1 MNSYIA
7 SLLPSTADSAVAA
20 GIMAVI
26 MAVMAAFSMVFFV
39 AGILMLVAGWKIY
52 AKAGQPGWAV
62 LIPIYNVI
70 VFLRVVGLAWY
81 WIFFPL
87 VVLIPILGLFAYLAW
102 AIWLNHRLSVR
113 FGQGVGFTIGLV
125 LLSPI
130 FWLILAFGSSK
141 YVGEQPAQA

>member
-7 SLLPSTADSAVAA
+7 SLLAQTADADPAVAA
-20 GIMAVI
+20 GIMAV
-26 MAVMAAFSMVFFV
+26 VAAFSMVFFV

-130 FWLILAFGSSK
+130 FWLILAFGSAK

>member
-7 SLLPSTADSAVAA
+7 SLLAQTADNDAAVAA
-20 GIMAVI
+20 GIMAFF
-26 MAVMAAFSMVFFV
+26 AAFAMVFFV
-39 AGILMLVAGWKIY
+39 AGILMLVAGWKIF

-62 LIPIYNVI
+62 LIPIYNTI

-87 VVLIPILGLFAYLAW
+87 VVLIPILGMFAYLAW

-125 LLSPI
+125 LLPPI

-141 YVGEQPAQA
+141 YVGEQQAQA

>member
-1 MNSYIA
+1 
-7 SLLPSTADSAVAA
+7 
-20 GIMAVI
+20 
-26 MAVMAAFSMVFFV
+26 
-39 AGILMLVAGWKIY
+39 MLVAGWKIF

-62 LIPIYNVI
+62 LIPIYNTI

-87 VVLIPILGLFAYLAW
+87 VVLIPILGMFAYLAW

-125 LLSPI
+125 LLPPI
-130 FWLILAFGSSK
+130 FWLILGFGSSK
-141 YVGEQPAQA
+141 YVGEQQAQA